1 MPTPLS
7 TAATPIV
14 PFKLHRSTN
23 RPKNGRARAETTMK
37 VVTAKERVER
47 LMFRSSDMG
56 FSKSDARDTLSLAEW
71 DHGLG
76 FWRAISDPVDV
87 G

>member
-56 FSKSDARDTLSLAEW
+56 FSIRPKANREPPLKN
-71 DHGLG
+71 
-76 FWRAISDPVDV
+76 RMKNPVAKITQL
-87 G
+87 